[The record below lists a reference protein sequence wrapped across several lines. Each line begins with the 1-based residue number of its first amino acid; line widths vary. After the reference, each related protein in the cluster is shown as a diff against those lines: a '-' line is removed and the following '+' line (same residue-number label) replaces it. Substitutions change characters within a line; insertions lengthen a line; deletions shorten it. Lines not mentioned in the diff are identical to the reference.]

1 MIIIFFFSIW
11 CQSKDMQYLMR
22 SNTALNWIQLKVG
35 GRNLETHN
43 LETYQECNCS
53 SCCNWSFQCRLK
65 LFGKQKICHLD
76 SYLYHKMVGIALTR
90 LELRFNAKTG
100 SLRNEVKLS
109 KVIWKVCVPSNSFT
123 AWQIKKLD
131 FYHKIFSDYSFYQST
146 KFIRYLAWN
155 DIQVYFLSL

>member
-1 MIIIFFFSIW
+1 
-11 CQSKDMQYLMR
+11 MR
-22 SNTALNWIQLKVG
+22 SNTALNWIQLTVG

-109 KVIWKVCVPSNSFT
+109 KVIWKVCVPLNSFT

-131 FYHKIFSDYSFYQST
+131 FYHKIFWLLSALKKIKRIYAT
-146 KFIRYLAWN
+146 LWPIRIGFRCHLQA
-155 DIQVYFLSL
+155 L

>member
-1 MIIIFFFSIW
+1 
-11 CQSKDMQYLMR
+11 MQCLMR

-65 LFGKQKICHLD
+65 LFGKPKICHLD

-90 LELRFNAKTG
+90 LEFRFNAKTG

-109 KVIWKVCVPSNSFT
+109 KVIWKVCVCLPPHNVGLFQSALLKLPTSSENAPLKEFCSPKITVPS
-123 AWQIKKLD
+123 K
-131 FYHKIFSDYSFYQST
+131 
-146 KFIRYLAWN
+146 R
-155 DIQVYFLSL
+155 